1 MAAKCIVVVFFFI
14 SLIGCVFTASKS
26 TAPLLEETVQSLQQ
40 TVQSLQQTVQ
50 LLQHNVS
57 DIMNNMATADVLRL
71 YLTQE
76 VKFRDELE
84 LKMKELE
91 NNYTVLQD
99 LYVQSRIEHEKQA
112 QEMQKLYIQSNTSK
126 QQQDKEMKQ
135 LKNSLTSIKELFNHC
150 TAAQKHMNLT
160 IQGLQANQFEFRK
173 NLIVMDAIKQNQ
185 SLLKREINHLSVS
198 LIDVESKHKD
208 VNDSTENNKQNITS
222 IQRELASV
230 AAKQQD
236 DNVVLRNSTNHITR
250 TIASLSRDLWFNIS
264 SLKTMLSR
272 LTTDGKLYI

>member
-1 MAAKCIVVVFFFI
+1 MAAKCIVVVFCLI
-14 SLIGCVFTASKS
+14 SLIGCVLTASKG
-26 TAPLLEETVQSLQQ
+26 TAPLLEGTVQSLQH

-57 DIMNNMATADVLRL
+57 DMRNNMTTADVLRL

-99 LYVQSRIEHEKQA
+99 FYTQNRIEHERQTN
-112 QEMQKLYIQSNTSK
+112 ETQKIKNDLTLIEELYSQ
-126 QQQDKEMKQ
+126 
-135 LKNSLTSIKELFNHC
+135 C

-160 IQGLQANQFEFRK
+160 IQGLQANQSGFRK
-173 NLIVMDAIKQNQ
+173 NFTVMDAIKQTQ

-198 LIDVESKHKD
+198 LIDVESKRKD
-208 VNDSTENNKQNITS
+208 VNDSTENNKQTITS

-236 DNVVLRNSTNHITR
+236 DNVVLRNSTNHITQ
-250 TIASLSRDLWFNIS
+250 TIASLSRDLWFNMS